1 MKVCENNDTHV
12 VKLLLK
18 GHANINIWN
27 VDGRTALIIARPN
40 GHRMVVV
47 QLLKRTL

>member
-1 MKVCENNDTHV
+1 MKVSENGDTHV

-27 VDGRTALIIARPN
+27 VDGWNASN
-40 GHRMVVV
+40 HSSS
-47 QLLKRTL
+47 K